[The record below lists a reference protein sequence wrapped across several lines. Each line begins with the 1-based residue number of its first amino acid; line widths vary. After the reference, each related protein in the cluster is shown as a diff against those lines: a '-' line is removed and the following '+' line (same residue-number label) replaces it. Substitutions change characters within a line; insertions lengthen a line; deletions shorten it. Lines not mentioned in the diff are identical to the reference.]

1 MHFHGVIRAI
11 GGRWSLLWA
20 GPTTCLF
27 FPHFTMTSIKSIHG
41 VTAGNISSHPSAHP
55 FCGIY
60 IDMIVFDN
68 AFQRLDMNFF
78 YISQVNTA
86 STGMRPPGGKSGGK
100 AFMKELHTIR
110 QDGTQCGA
118 GEGVRAQT
126 RLRDILAAPEA
137 CLCIPAGGARQ
148 PGKDPKYIS
157 HGRASGRLHYRAL
170 DTKMSSNE
178 KARSNPPASIV
189 AITFQTQSPFQ

>member
-1 MHFHGVIRAI
+1 MVPFVGRPNDLSFLSTLHDDIHQIHSRRNGGKHFFTPLGPPFLRHLHRHDCIRQ
-11 GGRWSLLWA
+11 
-20 GPTTCLF
+20 C
-27 FPHFTMTSIKSIHG
+27 FPKTRH
-41 VTAGNISSHPSAHP
+41 
-55 FCGIY
+55 
-60 IDMIVFDN
+60 D
-68 AFQRLDMNFF
+68 FF

-100 AFMKELHTIR
+100 AFVKELHTIR

-126 RLRDILAAPEA
+126 RLRLE
-137 CLCIPAGGARQ
+137 CTSMLLVRLKCRGGAWSRQ